1 VPFDQFA
8 PGALRPLVVCVEK
21 IDSDNCPRRDL
32 LLVVE
37 RPGFIV
43 DDVED
48 RIRTICVFVEGVA
61 VDEVDHI
68 SGTHVDLGGVLS
80 DHVSLVLVRCAH
92 ATSNDTTI
100 ANDPTEYRRMRVHL
114 TPFRPGSELLD
125 EPAETLIGKPPAGA

>member
-1 VPFDQFA
+1 MPFDQFA
-8 PGALRPLVVCVEK
+8 PSALRPLVVCVEK
-21 IDSDNCPRRDL
+21 IDSDNYPRRDL

-68 SGTHVDLGGVLS
+68 SGTHVDLGGVLHDQIS
-80 DHVSLVLVRCAH
+80 AVVRRSAD
-92 ATSNDTTI
+92 ASSNDTTI

-114 TPFRPGSELLD
+114 TPFRPGTELLD
-125 EPAETLIGKPPAGA
+125 EPTETVIRKSPAGT

>member
-1 VPFDQFA
+1 MPFDQFA
-8 PGALRPLVVCVEK
+8 PGTLRPLVVCVEK
-21 IDSDNCPRRDL
+21 IDSGNCPRRAL
-32 LLVVE
+32 LVVVE

-68 SGTHVDLGGVLS
+68 SGTHVDLGGVLHDQIS
-80 DHVSLVLVRCAH
+80 AVVRRSADPS
-92 ATSNDTTI
+92 SNDTTI
-100 ANDPTEYRRMRVHL
+100 TNDRAEYRRVRIHL

-125 EPAETLIGKPPAGA
+125 EPAETVIGKPPAGA

>member
-114 TPFRPGSELLD
+114 TPFRPGSVLLD